1 MAKYDV
7 DVQGI
12 TYEVDAP
19 DPNTAWKWA
28 VYTHKQKSEP
38 KRTDRTWGEAA
49 TDVPASLVSGLG
61 SLVQLPGQLYGLA
74 TGNFEKTG
82 SLGLGEKIQKYGEEM
97 KSDPLKA
104 MEEARAKKIQ
114 EAEKTGQLSA
124 FGTAFSE
131 TVKSPT
137 LLASFLLEQVPQLIP
152 ALISG
157 GGTAA
162 LTAAG
167 LSAKEAAT
175 LVSSG
180 MAKEAAEIAAKKAV
194 AARAGAAG
202 VAAAKGTGAIQQ
214 GADIGAGVYESAYK
228 EMIDRNVPEAEAAQK
243 ALNLARA
250 SGASGAIISL
260 LAQKLP
266 GASTLE
272 ETFAGVPGKSGR
284 LMGGARG
291 ALGEAASEVV
301 EETGGRFSQNLAM
314 REVNPEQSLTEG
326 LGQAAGMAAVG
337 GVGMGGVSGL
347 AQKPASIDKKLP
359 DEKPPSDKVPNV
371 EPPVRPPQAPTA
383 KVTLTQ
389 EDLDALQNYT
399 QGLPDT
405 AGDVFQRLQN
415 RDRATPASI
424 QQMQNISSNPDYDR
438 LKTSADLGS
447 GAPVVISDI
456 DIPANQMGRVDI
468 VTGSDGRKIPV
479 QYAVIDA
486 DQLLTS
492 HTADGRTNEDYGN
505 VSTSGIRAVAGNGRI
520 AGLQAAYG
528 LDTAGDYRT
537 AMSYDNQ
544 HGIDQGAILD
554 MGKPVLVR
562 IMPKSFI
569 TPDIGDVSNVAGQLR
584 LNPVE
589 AAKNDLNRFDLGGLS
604 FNEDGSI
611 NTQSLIQFVRGM
623 PKEEQGEL
631 MDKNGMPNT
640 TAIDR
645 LNNAIFYKAYGSESL
660 IDLYAQAADPE
671 AKLILQGM
679 ARAASR
685 VAKLE
690 GAGEYDIRKNII
702 EAAELAVNAK
712 RSGLKLQDIVKQGN
726 LGMDPNTMAVLSMF
740 ADNARSGKRMGEL
753 IGNLADAAYEQS
765 QAGEDMFGQ
774 KPKLPV
780 EEIFK
785 TLQGEEG
792 GPDLFTQEPPKE
804 EPREESKI
812 FESKKSSQQ
821 IEKEVDGMDIGQV
834 CDWLVD
840 NAPNSVAK
848 YIAQKIGDRI
858 KDMVSVG
865 YPITFEVVKGKKG
878 MQGAYGVSIFKM
890 TGKNLSTDVK
900 VNGNDVVS
908 KRSGRSLVG
917 TTYSILLHELLHA
930 ATQPQTYTL
939 GKYASK
945 YMDKQD
951 LSLIFQELTPL
962 LNKIRR
968 AARMELSSPNPHPF
982 LVKYKASLLATKA
995 SDQVHLQNVSELI
1008 SYGLTEND
1016 FQDWLSTVNVG
1027 KGETAMTKLVEFF
1040 RKLLNIEPKY
1050 KSALE
1055 ELARI
1060 TDTELNTPIGEL
1072 QQKIKSA
1079 GFEFGTK
1086 APTTKTTPP
1095 SAPATPQKANKPP
1108 VLTAPAGFKIPAG
1121 RNEQVVLA
1129 ARELKAGNITKKQY
1143 DEYVDYY
1150 APIAEVLGD
1159 KLESPI
1165 DAGLMEEILVNRIP
1179 QKKDPKFVNAPIADG
1194 KRVGLRMDIPALEWG
1209 KKNGVN
1215 GSVVSIHEGKPATNA
1230 TQGKNISYKPAGALK
1245 NVEFAIR
1252 SEEKAFNVAQ
1262 AVAGK
1267 AGQKAPQQTIEGN
1280 WVNMTPEE
1288 IFKSVKEK
1296 LNDPEWSQVS
1306 LDPLR
1311 HSYFYDR
1318 KTKQPVVSADE
1329 VLQVGRFVLAKN
1341 VKYAK
1346 REEFLYSKE
1355 RNEPYVTQDE
1365 IRDMQYKAYDE
1376 LSKTEEFKKSQ
1387 QRIKDA
1393 QEESNKRFNAVV
1405 DESVRLLKENPQ
1417 FKNALG
1423 DLSESVIYNIAMAYR
1438 GVAEKNVPALKLS
1451 EHDAIVAQNKL
1462 IENFYKRKN
1471 IPEPRQFSNQANQDR
1486 DYYSDPRFKKW
1497 FRESKAVNKNGK
1509 PFVAFHTT
1517 DKNFGIFNVGQN
1529 IKERTNNPNYTGKL
1543 GSWFTAPSLYG
1554 REYEA
1559 GNAEN
1564 AVSFSEGKEGDNTML
1579 VHLSIQNPMEYDG
1592 FEELQDERDS
1602 YPSVEKFKQALIEDG
1617 YDGVVVRNSMTDG
1630 NVDRDDWVAFYP
1642 TQIKSAISNTGEF
1655 SVDREEIDRSLVDD
1669 IKTKVS
1675 TALQKRPPLKP
1686 ESFEG
1691 VPDDFMNAANPVYA
1705 PQKKTIIDRING
1717 MRDNFWRK
1725 LAQGMADQFRTIRE
1739 YSPEAYMKA
1748 RLSKSVDGALEGIMM
1763 YGEVFNDGGALNIK
1777 PNTKGLIE
1785 VLKPLGNE
1793 VDRFNMWKA
1802 LTRESQLPVDKRSR
1816 FINEQG
1822 KDVMP
1827 KLVAERDKLIEGDL
1841 NGKPR
1846 KQLYEQVR
1854 KDMQKLNE
1862 SVLKVA
1868 LDMGLIDSTA
1878 NMIERIRD
1886 QISFIESKENLS
1898 DNAKEKQIQE
1908 LEDKIADLKKNP
1920 IGYERFVN
1928 DINYIPF
1935 YREMEDGDIDAVMTA
1950 SSLTN
1955 QHFSKAL
1962 KGGESPFS
1970 DLMENTLRNWSHILS
1985 SSMKAQAAK
1994 ATIDAAIPLGG
2005 AEPNLK
2011 QQFVMVDGLVNVIT
2025 RKKDEDG
2032 NTYESAEV
2040 YKDGKIE
2047 PWMTT
2052 PASGKSGKSSVKIM
2066 VDGSPAYYNILDPM
2080 LLDSIS
2086 SIGYLGPKSKFLDVA
2101 RDFKNMLQFGVT
2113 ISPAFK
2119 VRNLIRDSIQAMAVS
2134 DLKKNPFANIADG
2147 WASSDKNNPAHIS
2160 ALAGGAVFTFGTH
2173 VEGDQA
2179 KLVKRLVEMGVKP
2192 EHILD
2197 TPDKIKKGL
2206 QIAWDK
2212 YQDWGNKSES
2222 ANRMALYNQMVDK
2235 GMSHLEASYYARD
2248 LLDFSMSGSW
2258 PAFRQVCQVVPFLNA
2273 RVQGLYK
2280 LGRDGIMPTSRVF
2293 YNTITGQPIE
2303 QTDKQKAESFS
2314 IVTSAVCLASL
2325 ALYFAFKDDEEFKK
2339 RDEWDRDNFWWF
2351 KLPGMDYALRVPKP
2365 FEIGAFGTIAE
2376 RVAEQIFDEGAE
2388 GKQFQKSMGR
2398 MVTDTFAV
2406 NLPQF
2411 VKPLVDLYAN
2421 KDSFTGAPIES
2432 AGMERLS
2439 KQERSADTTSP
2450 LAKVLGGISSIAGEG
2465 LSPVQMDYAIKAYF
2479 GWLGSA
2485 IAETSHYA
2493 VMPFKDG
2500 SYPDTKMIDKL
2511 SVGLVKSLPSNQS
2524 KYATAFYDSNK
2535 EISQAFADMRHY
2547 AEIGDADKVR
2557 QILEEKG
2564 DKIALAK
2571 FYDKTAKNM
2580 AKIRQHISVVTNDT
2594 NMDGASKREEID
2606 RMKELISML
2615 AQQAE
2620 DARKSMKQ

>member
-1 MAKYDV
+1 M
-7 DVQGI
+7 
-12 TYEVDAP
+12 
-19 DPNTAWKWA
+19 
-28 VYTHKQKSEP
+28 
-38 KRTDRTWGEAA
+38 
-49 TDVPASLVSGLG
+49 
-61 SLVQLPGQLYGLA
+61 A

-124 FGTAFSE
+124 FGTAFAE

-167 LSAKEAAT
+167 LSAKEAAA

-194 AARAGAAG
+194 AAKAGAAG

-214 GADIGAGVYESAYK
+214 GADIGAGAYENTYK
-228 EMIDRNVPEAEAAQK
+228 EMIDRGVPEAEAAQK

-272 ETFAGVPGKSGR
+272 ETFAGVPGKSGQ

-301 EETGGRFSQNLAM
+301 EETGGKFSQNLAM

-347 AQKPASIDKKLP
+347 AQRPSSIDQKLP
-359 DEKPPSDKVPNV
+359 ENKPPVDKVPDIK
-371 EPPVRPPQAPTA
+371 PPVRPPQAPTA

-399 QGLPDT
+399 QGLPDS

-424 QQMQNISSNPDYDR
+424 QQMQNISANPDYDR

-528 LDTAGDYRT
+528 LDTAGDYRA

-589 AAKNDLNRFDLGGLS
+589 SAKNDGNRFDLGGLS

-679 ARAASR
+679 AKAASR

-712 RSGLKLQDIVKQGN
+712 RNGLKLQDIVKQGN

-753 IGNLADAAYEQS
+753 IGNLADAAYDQS

-780 EEIFK
+780 EDIFK
-785 TLQGEEG
+785 TLKGEEG
-792 GPDLFTQEPPKE
+792 GPDLFTQEEPPKE
-804 EPREESKI
+804 EKPQEESRI

-848 YIAQKIGDRI
+848 YIAQKIGDRL

-865 YPITFEVVKGKKG
+865 YPITFQVLKGKDG
-878 MQGAYGVSIFKM
+878 MQGAYGVSVFKM
-890 TGKNLSTDVK
+890 TGNKLSTDVK
-900 VNGNDVVS
+900 INGNDVIS
-908 KRSGRSLVG
+908 KRSGKSLVG

-930 ATQPQTYTL
+930 ATQPQTYAL

-945 YMDKQD
+945 YMDNQD

-968 AARMELSSPNPHPF
+968 AARIELNSPNPSPF
-982 LVKYKASLLATKA
+982 LLKYKASFLATKA

-1016 FQDWLSTVNVG
+1016 FQDWLATVNVG

-1086 APTTKTTPP
+1086 VPATKTAPPTT
-1095 SAPATPQKANKPP
+1095 PATPQKANKPP
-1108 VLTAPAGFKIPAG
+1108 VLTAPANFKIPAG

-1165 DAGLMEEILVNRIP
+1165 DEKLMEEILVNRIP
-1179 QKKDPKFVNAPIADG
+1179 QKKDPKFVNAPIAEG

-1209 KKNGVN
+1209 KKNGIN

-1267 AGQKAPQQTIEGN
+1267 AGQKAPQQTSEGN
-1280 WVNMTPEE
+1280 WVNMTPKD

-1365 IRDMQYKAYDE
+1365 INRMQIKAYDE

-1417 FKNALG
+1417 FEKALG
-1423 DLSESVIYNIAMAYR
+1423 GLSEPVIYNIAMAYR
-1438 GVAEKNVPALKLS
+1438 EQAEKNVPAVKLS

-1462 IENFYKRKN
+1462 IEDFYKRKN
-1471 IPEPRQFSNQANQDR
+1471 IPEPRQFSRQANQDR

-1497 FRESKAVNKNGK
+1497 FGESKAVNRNGK
-1509 PFVAFHTT
+1509 PFVGFHTT

-1554 REYEA
+1554 REYEE
-1559 GNAEN
+1559 GNAEG

-1579 VHLSIQNPMEYDG
+1579 VHLSIQNPMEYEG
-1592 FEELQDERDS
+1592 FEDLQDDRDS
-1602 YPSVEKFKQALIEDG
+1602 YPSVGKFKQALIDNG

-1642 TQIKSAISNTGEF
+1642 TQIKSAISNNGEF
-1655 SVDREEIDRSLVDD
+1655 SVEREEIDRSLVDD

-1717 MRDNFWRK
+1717 LRDNFWKK

-1748 RLSKSVDGALEGIMM
+1748 RLSKSVDGALEGLMM
-1763 YGEVFNDGGALNIK
+1763 HGEVFNDGGALNIK

-1785 VLKPLGNE
+1785 IMKPLGNE

-1816 FINEQG
+1816 FINKDG

-1841 NGKPR
+1841 DGKPR

-1854 KDMQKLNE
+1854 KDMQKINE

-1868 LDMGLIDSTA
+1868 LEMGLIDSTA

-1985 SSMKAQAAK
+1985 ASMKAQAAK

-2032 NTYESAEV
+2032 NIYESSEV

-2052 PASGKSGKSSVKIM
+2052 PASGKSGKMNIKIM
-2066 VDGSPAYYNILDPM
+2066 VDGSPAYYNVLDPM

-2134 DLKKNPFANIADG
+2134 DLKKNPFTNIANG
-2147 WASSDKNNPAHIS
+2147 WKESASNRPAYIS
-2160 ALAGGAVFTFGTH
+2160 ALAGGGVFTFGTH

-2179 KLVKRLVEMGVKP
+2179 KLVKRLVSKGVKS
-2192 EHILD
+2192 ENILD
-2197 TPDKIKKGL
+2197 TPEKIKKGL
-2206 QIAWDK
+2206 QMAWDK
-2212 YQDWGNKSES
+2212 YQEWGNKSES
-2222 ANRMALYNQMVDK
+2222 ANRMALYIQMKDK

-2248 LLDFSMSGSW
+2248 LLDFSMSGAW

-2273 RVQGLYK
+2273 HVQGLYK

-2293 YNTITGQPIE
+2293 YNTITGKPIE

-2325 ALYFAFKDDEEFKK
+2325 ALYFAFKDDEEYKK

-2351 KLPGMDYALRVPKP
+2351 KLPGMEYALRVPKP

-2388 GKQFQKSMGR
+2388 GKQFQQSMGR

-2439 KQERSADTTSP
+2439 KQERAADTTSP
-2450 LAKVLGGISSIAGEG
+2450 LAKLLGGISSITGEG

-2620 DARKSMKQ
+2620 DSRKSMKQ

>member
-7 DVQGI
+7 DVQGV

-114 EAEKTGQLSA
+114 EAEKNGQLSA
-124 FGTAFSE
+124 FGTAFAE

-214 GADIGAGVYESAYK
+214 GADIGAGVYENAYK

-272 ETFAGVPGKSGR
+272 ETFAGVPAKTGKRVFVNGVERTVPSNR
-284 LMGGARG
+284 LFNAGVG
-291 ALGEAASEVV
+291 ALGEGASEVV
-301 EETGGRFSQNLAM
+301 EETGGKFSQNLAM

-347 AQKPASIDKKLP
+347 AQRPSSIDQKLP
-359 DEKPPSDKVPNV
+359 ENKPPVDKVPDIN
-371 EPPVRPPQAPTA
+371 PPVRPPQAPTA

-456 DIPANQMGRVDI
+456 NIPANQMGRVDI

-479 QYAVIDA
+479 QYAVVDA

-505 VSTSGIRAVAGNGRI
+505 VATPAIRAVAGNGRI

-528 LDTAGDYRT
+528 LNTAGDYRT
-537 AMSYDNQ
+537 ALSYDNQ
-544 HGIDQGAILD
+544 HGVDQGTILD

-589 AAKNDLNRFDLGGLS
+589 AAKNDGNRFDLGGLS

-631 MDKNGMPNT
+631 MDNNGMPNT

-645 LNNAIFYKAYGSESL
+645 LNNAIFYKAYGSDSL
-660 IDLYAQAADPE
+660 INLYAQAADPE
-671 AKLILQGM
+671 AKLILAAL
-679 ARAASR
+679 ARAASK
-685 VAKLE
+685 VAKLD
-690 GAGEYDIRKNII
+690 GAGEYDIRPNII
-702 EAAELAVNAK
+702 EATELAVNAK
-712 RSGLKLQDIVKQGN
+712 RNGLKLQDIVKQGN
-726 LGMDPNTMAVLSMF
+726 LGMDPKTMAILQMY
-740 ADNARSGKRMGEL
+740 ADNNKSGKRMGEL
-753 IGNLADAAYEQS
+753 ISNLADAAYEQS

-774 KPKLPV
+774 KPKLPIEDV
-780 EEIFK
+780 FK
-785 TLQGEEG
+785 VLKGEEG
-792 GPDLFTQEPPKE
+792 GPDLFDQPKKEEPKE
-804 EPREESKI
+804 EKQEPKGYQI
-812 FESKKSSQQ
+812 TKPAKQ
-821 IEKEVDGMDIGQV
+821 IEKELVGKDINEAAQW
-834 CDWLVD
+834 CID
-840 NAPNSVAK
+840 NAPNSFAKAVAQ
-848 YIAQKIGDRI
+848 AVANRI
-858 KDMVSVG
+858 KAMTDVG
-865 YPITFEVVKGKKG
+865 VPISFTVLTGSKRKKG
-878 MQGAYGVSIFKM
+878 FRGVSIVKGNEYEN
-890 TGKNLSTDVK
+890 GKQVGVKIDVYINGTDSSGKLDGFSGVRYSTV
-900 VNGNDVVS
+900 
-908 KRSGRSLVG
+908 
-917 TTYSILLHELLHA
+917 LHELLHT
-930 ATQPQTYTL
+930 ATQPQTWVL
-939 GKYASK
+939 GRWADAIERQAKKFNKAINPIDQSELQK
-945 YMDKQD
+945 
-951 LSLIFQELTPL
+951 ELTPL
-962 LNKIRR
+962 LTKIRK
-968 AARMELSSPNPHPF
+968 SITDDIKNGKDHPF
-982 LVKYKASLLATKA
+982 LKNFTHKQIKERHTSNT
-995 SDQVHLQNVSELI
+995 SELI
-1008 SYGLTEND
+1008 SYGLTEED
-1016 FQDWLSTVNVG
+1016 FQDYLSTIKFADG
-1027 KGETAMTKLVEFF
+1027 KSVFTELVTII
-1040 RKLLNIEPKY
+1040 RKLLGLSQEY
-1050 KSALE
+1050 QSALE
-1055 ELARI
+1055 RLVEV
-1060 TDTELNTPIGEL
+1060 TEKGLGVPVGQL
-1072 QQKIKSA
+1072 QQEVKKT
-1079 GFEFGTK
+1079 GLTKLGT
-1086 APTTKTTPP
+1086 ATNIQIATKP
-1095 SAPATPQKANKPP
+1095 STAPAATPKANKPP
-1108 VLTAPAGFKIPAG
+1108 ELKAPAGFKLKEG

-1129 ARELKAGNITKKQY
+1129 ARELAAGRITKEQF

-1150 APIAEVLGD
+1150 MPIQEVIGD
-1159 KLESPI
+1159 KLESP
-1165 DAGLMEEILVNRIP
+1165 LSQTELKNVLTL
-1179 QKKDPKFVNAPIADG
+1179 PKVSKAADKINAPIADG
-1194 KRVGLRMDIPALEWG
+1194 TQVGLRMDIPALREARKLG
-1209 KKNGVN
+1209 LN
-1215 GSVVSIHEGKPATNA
+1215 GSVVSIHEGSNPSKASAGTNL
-1230 TQGKNISYKPAGALK
+1230 SYKSAGALK
-1245 NVEFAIR
+1245 NVVFAIR
-1252 SEEKAFNVAQ
+1252 KEEDAFKIAQQAEPEKYKSKSGEEKLRDVAS
-1262 AVAGK
+1262 K
-1267 AGQKAPQQTIEGN
+1267 KPQQTMEGS

-1288 IFKSVKEK
+1288 IFKSIKEK
-1296 LNDPEWSQVS
+1296 LKDPAWSQVS

-1341 VKYAK
+1341 VKYAS
-1346 REEFLYSKE
+1346 RNEFLYE
-1355 RNEPYVTQDE
+1355 
-1365 IRDMQYKAYDE
+1365 KAD
-1376 LSKTEEFKKSQ
+1376 SA
-1387 QRIKDA
+1387 DA
-1393 QEESNKRFNAVV
+1393 
-1405 DESVRLLKENPQ
+1405 
-1417 FKNALG
+1417 
-1423 DLSESVIYNIAMAYR
+1423 
-1438 GVAEKNVPALKLS
+1438 
-1451 EHDAIVAQNKL
+1451 
-1462 IENFYKRKN
+1462 
-1471 IPEPRQFSNQANQDR
+1471 
-1486 DYYSDPRFKKW
+1486 
-1497 FRESKAVNKNGK
+1497 
-1509 PFVAFHTT
+1509 
-1517 DKNFGIFNVGQN
+1517 
-1529 IKERTNNPNYTGKL
+1529 
-1543 GSWFTAPSLYG
+1543 SL
-1554 REYEA
+1554 A
-1559 GNAEN
+1559 
-1564 AVSFSEGKEGDNTML
+1564 
-1579 VHLSIQNPMEYDG
+1579 
-1592 FEELQDERDS
+1592 
-1602 YPSVEKFKQALIEDG
+1602 
-1617 YDGVVVRNSMTDG
+1617 
-1630 NVDRDDWVAFYP
+1630 
-1642 TQIKSAISNTGEF
+1642 
-1655 SVDREEIDRSLVDD
+1655 DD

-1691 VPDDFMNAANPVYA
+1691 VPDDFMNAANPVFA

-1717 MRDNFWRK
+1717 MRDNFWRR
-1725 LAQGMADQFRTIRE
+1725 LAQGMADQFRTIKE
-1739 YSPEAYMKA
+1739 YSPVAYMLA
-1748 RLSKSVDGALEGIMM
+1748 RLSKSVDGALEGLMM
-1763 YGEVFNDGGALNIK
+1763 FGEVFNDGGALNIR

-1802 LTRESQLPVDKRSR
+1802 LTRESQLPADKRSR

-1841 NGKPR
+1841 DGKPR
-1846 KQLYEQVR
+1846 KQVYEQVR

-1868 LDMGLIDSTA
+1868 LDAGLIDSTA

-1886 QISFIESKENLS
+1886 QISFIESKDNLS

-1920 IGYERFVN
+1920 IGFERFVN

-1962 KGGESPFS
+1962 KGGESPFA

-2032 NTYESAEV
+2032 NTYESSEV

-2160 ALAGGAVFTFGTH
+2160 ALAGGGVFTFGTH

-2179 KLVKRLVEMGVKP
+2179 KLVKRLVAQGVKE

-2197 TPDKIKKGL
+2197 TPDKVKKGL
-2206 QIAWDK
+2206 RMAWDK
-2212 YQDWGNKSES
+2212 YQEWGNKSEA
-2222 ANRMALYNQMVDK
+2222 ANRMALYNQMKAK
-2235 GMSHLEASYYARD
+2235 GMSHLEASYFARD

-2303 QTDKQKAESFS
+2303 QTDKQKAESFA

-2325 ALYFAFKDDEEFKK
+2325 ALYFAFKDDDEFKK

-2388 GKQFQKSMGR
+2388 GKQFQQSMGR

-2450 LAKVLGGISSIAGEG
+2450 LAKLLGGITSITGEG

-2620 DARKSMKQ
+2620 DTRKSMKQ

>member
-1 MAKYDV
+1 MPSLQEILA
-7 DVQGI
+7 
-12 TYEVDAP
+12 
-19 DPNTAWKWA
+19 DPN
-28 VYTHKQKSEP
+28 YTQANEATKRAIFDKYAGQDPNYAQANDATRSAIRQKFGLNQPVQKKPEEPVAQP
-38 KRTDRTWGEAA
+38 KRERTWGEAA
-49 TDVPASLVSGLG
+49 TDVPASLISGIG

-74 TGNFEKTG
+74 TGNFNKTG
-82 SLGLGEKIQKYGEEM
+82 ALGLGEDIQKYGEEM
-97 KSDPLKA
+97 KSAPLKA

-114 EAEKTGQLSA
+114 EAEKNGQLSA
-124 FGTAFSE
+124 AGTAFAE

-137 LLASFLLEQVPQLIP
+137 LLASFLLEQVPQIIP

-162 LTAAG
+162 LTATG
-167 LSAKEAAT
+167 IGAKEAAT

-180 MAKEAAEIAAKKAV
+180 MAKEAAEIAAKKIAAEKAGQLGTKVAV
-194 AARAGAAG
+194 
-202 VAAAKGTGAIQQ
+202 GTGAVQQ
-214 GADIGAGVYESAYK
+214 GADIGAGTYENTYK
-228 EMIDRNVPEAEAAQK
+228 EMIDRGVPAPEAAQK

-250 SGASGAIISL
+250 AGASGAIISL
-260 LAQKLP
+260 LAQRLP
-266 GASTLE
+266 GARTLE
-272 ETFAGVPGKSGR
+272 ETLSGVSGKSGR
-284 LMGGARG
+284 LLGGAKG
-291 ALGEAASEVV
+291 ALGEGASEVA
-301 EETGGRFSQNLAM
+301 EEVGGKFTQNLAM

-326 LGQAAGMAAVG
+326 LGQAAGMAAIG

-347 AQKPASIDKKLP
+347 AQKPEAIAKNVP
-359 DEKPPSDKVPNV
+359 EVKPPDKVPNI

-383 KVTLTQ
+383 KVTLSQ

-424 QQMQNISSNPDYDR
+424 QQMQSISANPDYDR

-505 VSTSGIRAVAGNGRI
+505 VTTPAIRAVAGNGRI

-537 AMSYDNQ
+537 ALSYDNQ

-562 IMPKSFI
+562 VMPKSFV

-589 AAKNDLNRFDLGGLS
+589 AAKNDGNRFDLNGLQ
-604 FNEDGSI
+604 FNEDGGI

-631 MDKNGMPNT
+631 MDNNGMPNT

-645 LNNAIFYKAYGSESL
+645 LNNAIFYKAYGSDSL
-660 IDLYAQAADPE
+660 INLYAQAADPE
-671 AKLILQGM
+671 AKLIL
-679 ARAASR
+679 AALAKAASK
-685 VAKLE
+685 VAKLD
-690 GAGEYDIRKNII
+690 GAGEYDIRPNII
-702 EAAELAVNAK
+702 EATELAVNAK
-712 RSGLKLQDIVKQGN
+712 RNGLKLQDIVKQGN
-726 LGMDPNTMAVLSMF
+726 LGMDPKTMAILQMY
-740 ADNARSGKRMGEL
+740 ADNFRSGKRMGEL
-753 IGNLADAAYEQS
+753 IGNLADSAYEQS

-774 KPKLPV
+774 KPKVPV
-780 EEIFK
+780 EDIFK
-785 TLQGEEG
+785 VLKGEEG
-792 GPDLFTQEPPKE
+792 GPDLFTQPKE
-804 EPREESKI
+804 EEPKEEKQQPKGYQI
-812 FESKKSSQQ
+812 TKPAKQ
-821 IEKEVDGMDIGQV
+821 IEKELVGKDINEAAQW
-834 CDWLVD
+834 CID
-840 NAPNSVAK
+840 NAPNSFAK
-848 YIAQKIGDRI
+848 AIAQAVANRI
-858 KDMVSVG
+858 KAMTDAGVPISFEVLTGSKRKTGVRTGFRGVS
-865 YPITFEVVKGKKG
+865 VVKGNEYENGK
-878 MQGAYGVSIFKM
+878 QVGVKIEVYINGTDSS
-890 TGKNLSTDVK
+890 GKFDNFSGVRYST
-900 VNGNDVVS
+900 
-908 KRSGRSLVG
+908 
-917 TTYSILLHELLHA
+917 ILHELLHT
-930 ATQPQTYTL
+930 ATQPQTWVL
-939 GKYASK
+939 GRWIDAIEKQAK
-945 YMDKQD
+945 KFNKAIAPMDQSE
-951 LSLIFQELTPL
+951 LQRELTPL
-962 LNKIRR
+962 LTKIRK
-968 AARMELSSPNPHPF
+968 SITDDIKNGKDHPF
-982 LVKYKASLLATKA
+982 LKNWTHKQIKERHTSNT
-995 SDQVHLQNVSELI
+995 SELI
-1008 SYGLTEND
+1008 SYGLTEED
-1016 FQDWLSTVNVG
+1016 FQDYLSTIKFAEG
-1027 KGETAMTKLVEFF
+1027 KSVFTELVTII
-1040 RKLLNIEPKY
+1040 RKLLGLSEEY
-1050 KSALE
+1050 QSALE
-1055 ELARI
+1055 RLVEV
-1060 TDTELNTPIGEL
+1060 TEKGLGVPVGQL
-1072 QQKIKSA
+1072 QQEIKKT
-1079 GFEFGTK
+1079 GLTKLGT
-1086 APTTKTTPP
+1086 ATNIQIATKTTPKKTA
-1095 SAPATPQKANKPP
+1095 APTLKEPTGFDKNK
-1108 VLTAPAGFKIPAG
+1108 
-1121 RNEQVVLA
+1121 
-1129 ARELKAGNITKKQY
+1129 
-1143 DEYVDYY
+1143 
-1150 APIAEVLGD
+1150 
-1159 KLESPI
+1159 
-1165 DAGLMEEILVNRIP
+1165 
-1179 QKKDPKFVNAPIADG
+1179 
-1194 KRVGLRMDIPALEWG
+1194 
-1209 KKNGVN
+1209 
-1215 GSVVSIHEGKPATNA
+1215 
-1230 TQGKNISYKPAGALK
+1230 
-1245 NVEFAIR
+1245 
-1252 SEEKAFNVAQ
+1252 
-1262 AVAGK
+1262 
-1267 AGQKAPQQTIEGN
+1267 
-1280 WVNMTPEE
+1280 
-1288 IFKSVKEK
+1288 
-1296 LNDPEWSQVS
+1296 
-1306 LDPLR
+1306 
-1311 HSYFYDR
+1311 
-1318 KTKQPVVSADE
+1318 
-1329 VLQVGRFVLAKN
+1329 
-1341 VKYAK
+1341 
-1346 REEFLYSKE
+1346 
-1355 RNEPYVTQDE
+1355 PYVTQEE
-1365 IRDMQYKAYDE
+1365 IIDMQHKAYDE

-1393 QEESNKRFNAVV
+1393 QEESNKRFDAVV
-1405 DESVRLLKENPQ
+1405 KESVRLLKENPQ
-1417 FKNALG
+1417 FENALG
-1423 DLSESVIYNIAMAYR
+1423 SLSESVIYNIAMAYR
-1438 GVAEKNVPALKLS
+1438 GQAEKNVPALKLS

-1462 IENFYKRKN
+1462 IEDFYKRKN
-1471 IPEPRQFSNQANQDR
+1471 IPEPSQFSRQANQDR

-1497 FRESKAVNKNGK
+1497 FGQSKAVNRNGK
-1509 PFVAFHTT
+1509 PFVGFHTT

-1554 REYEA
+1554 REYEE

-1592 FEELQDERDS
+1592 FEELQDDRDS
-1602 YPSVEKFKQALIEDG
+1602 YPSVDKFRQALIENG

-1642 TQIKSAISNTGEF
+1642 TQIKSAISNNGEF
-1655 SVDREEIDRSLVDD
+1655 SVESNEIDRSLPDNVKKK
-1669 IKTKVS
+1669 IS

-1691 VPDDFMNAANPVYA
+1691 VPDDFMNAANPVFA

-1717 MRDNFWRK
+1717 MRDNFWRR
-1725 LAQGMADQFRTIRE
+1725 LAQGMADQFRTIKE
-1739 YSPEAYMKA
+1739 YSPVAYMLA
-1748 RLSKSVDGALEGIMM
+1748 RLSKSVDGALEGLMM
-1763 YGEVFNDGGALNIK
+1763 HGEVFNDGGALNIK

-1785 VLKPLGNE
+1785 ILKPLGNE

-1802 LTRESQLPVDKRSR
+1802 LTRESQLPADKRSR

-1827 KLVAERDKLIEGDL
+1827 KLVAERDKLIEGDID
-1841 NGKPR
+1841 GKPR
-1846 KQLYEQVR
+1846 KQVYEQVR

-1868 LDMGLIDSTA
+1868 LDAGLIDSTA
-1878 NMIERIRD
+1878 KMIERIRD

-1920 IGYERFVN
+1920 IGFERFVN

-1962 KGGESPFS
+1962 KGGESPFA

-1985 SSMKAQAAK
+1985 ASMKAQAAH
-1994 ATIDAAIPLGG
+1994 ATIEAAIPLGG

-2011 QQFVMVDGLVNVIT
+2011 QQFVMIDGLVNVIT

-2052 PASGKSGKSSVKIM
+2052 PASGKSGKSSIKIM
-2066 VDGSPAYYNILDPM
+2066 VDGSPAYYNVLDPM

-2147 WASSDKNNPAHIS
+2147 WVSSDKNNPAHIS
-2160 ALAGGAVFTFGTH
+2160 ALAGGGVFTFGTH

-2179 KLVKRLVEMGVKP
+2179 KLVKRLVAQGVKE

-2206 QIAWDK
+2206 QIAFDK
-2212 YQDWGNKSES
+2212 YQEWGNKSEA
-2222 ANRMALYNQMVDK
+2222 ANRMALYNQMVAK

-2293 YNTITGQPIE
+2293 YNTITGQPID
-2303 QTDKQKAESFS
+2303 QTDQQKAASFS

-2325 ALYFAFKDDEEFKK
+2325 ALYFAFKDDDEFKK

-2376 RVAEQIFDEGAE
+2376 RVAEHIFDEGAE
-2388 GKQFQKSMGR
+2388 GKQFQQAMGR

-2439 KQERSADTTSP
+2439 KQERATDTTSP
-2450 LAKVLGGISSIAGEG
+2450 LAKLLGGISSITGEG

-2485 IAETSHYA
+2485 VAESSHYA

-2500 SYPDTKMIDKL
+2500 SYPDTKIIDKL

-2524 KYATAFYDSNK
+2524 KYPTAFYESNK
-2535 EISQAFADMRHY
+2535 QISQALADMRHY
-2547 AEIGDADKVR
+2547 AEIGEADKVR
-2557 QILEEKG
+2557 KILEEQG
-2564 DKIALAK
+2564 DKIALSK

-2580 AKIRQHISVVTNDT
+2580 AKIRQHISVVTNDP
-2594 NMDGASKREEID
+2594 NMDGATKREEID
-2606 RMKELISML
+2606 RLKELISML
-2615 AQQAE
+2615 AEQAE
-2620 DARKSMKQ
+2620 QTRKSMKP

>member
-1 MAKYDV
+1 MPSLQEILA
-7 DVQGI
+7 
-12 TYEVDAP
+12 
-19 DPNTAWKWA
+19 DPN
-28 VYTHKQKSEP
+28 YTQANEATKKAIFDKYAGQDTNYSEANDATRLAIRQKFGLGQPAQKKPEEPVVQP
-38 KRTDRTWGEAA
+38 KRERTWGEAA
-49 TDVPASLVSGLG
+49 TDVVAPLISGVG
-61 SLVQLPGQLYGLA
+61 SAIQLPGQLYGLA
-74 TGNFEKTG
+74 TGDFSKTG
-82 SLGLGEKIQKYGEEM
+82 ILGLGQDVQKYGEEM

-104 MEEARAKKIQ
+104 MEAERARKIQ

-137 LLASFLLEQVPQLIP
+137 LLASFLLEQFPQLIP

-214 GADIGAGVYESAYK
+214 GADIGAGVYENAYK
-228 EMIDRNVPEAEAAQK
+228 EMIDRKVPEAEAAQK

-272 ETFAGVPGKSGR
+272 ETFAGVPAKTGKKVFVNGVERTVPSNR
-284 LMGGARG
+284 LFNAGVG
-291 ALGEAASEVV
+291 ALGEGASEVV
-301 EETGGRFSQNLAM
+301 EETGGKFSQNLAM

-347 AQKPASIDKKLP
+347 AQRPSSIDKALP
-359 DEKPPSDKVPNV
+359 EVKPPPDKAPDIN
-371 EPPVRPPQAPTA
+371 PPVRPPQAPTA

-389 EDLDALQNYT
+389 DDLDALQNYT

-456 DIPANQMGRVDI
+456 NIPANQMGRVDI

-537 AMSYDNQ
+537 ALSYDNQ
-544 HGIDQGAILD
+544 HGIDQGTILD

-589 AAKNDLNRFDLGGLS
+589 AAKNDGNRFDLGGLS

-611 NTQSLIQFVRGM
+611 NTQSLNQFVSAM
-623 PKEEQGEL
+623 PKEEQGGL
-631 MDKNGMPNT
+631 RDKNGAPNT
-640 TAIDR
+640 AAIDR
-645 LNNAIFYKAYGSESL
+645 LNNAIFYKAYNSESL

-685 VAKLE
+685 VAQLE

-740 ADNARSGKRMGEL
+740 AENSRSGKRMGEL

-765 QAGEDMFGQ
+765 QTSESLSMFGE
-774 KPKLPV
+774 KPKLSLS
-780 EEIFK
+780 EIFK
-785 TLQGEEG
+785 TLKGEEG
-792 GPDLFTQEPPKE
+792 GPDLFNQEEPKE
-804 EPREESKI
+804 EKQEQKGYQITKPAK
-812 FESKKSSQQ
+812 Q
-821 IEKEVDGMDIGQV
+821 IEKELLGKDINEAAQW
-834 CDWLVD
+834 CID
-840 NAPNSVAK
+840 NAPNRFAKAVAQ
-848 YIAQKIGDRI
+848 AVANRI
-858 KDMVSVG
+858 KAMTDAGV
-865 YPITFEVVKGKKG
+865 PISFTVLTGSKRKKG
-878 MQGAYGVSIFKM
+878 LRGVSIVKGNEYEN
-890 TGKNLSTDVK
+890 GKQVGVKIEVYINGTDSGGKFDNFSGVRYST
-900 VNGNDVVS
+900 
-908 KRSGRSLVG
+908 
-917 TTYSILLHELLHA
+917 ILHELLHT
-930 ATQPQTYTL
+930 ATQPQTWVL
-939 GKYASK
+939 GRWADAIERQAKKFNKAINPIDQSELQK
-945 YMDKQD
+945 
-951 LSLIFQELTPL
+951 ELTPL
-962 LNKIRR
+962 LTKIRK
-968 AARMELSSPNPHPF
+968 SITDDIKNGKDHPF
-982 LVKYKASLLATKA
+982 LKNFTHKQIKERHTSNT
-995 SDQVHLQNVSELI
+995 SELI
-1008 SYGLTEND
+1008 SYGLTEED
-1016 FQDWLSTVNVG
+1016 FQDYLSTIKFAEG
-1027 KGETAMTKLVEFF
+1027 KSVFTELVTII
-1040 RKLLNIEPKY
+1040 RKLLNLSQEY
-1050 KSALE
+1050 QSALE
-1055 ELARI
+1055 RLVEV
-1060 TDTELNTPIGEL
+1060 TEKGLGVPVGQL
-1072 QQKIKSA
+1072 QQEIKKT
-1079 GFEFGTK
+1079 GLTKLGTEV
-1086 APTTKTTPP
+1086 ATKTTPP
-1095 SAPATPQKANKPP
+1095 TTPLSTTKKTVKSLKEKFAEKEKENFKEKTKFREDIPNEQWLNEKIDYAKNSSRNKFGVPKMSSITGVFNTP
-1108 VLTAPAGFKIPAG
+1108 VLIPSRWFKDVKGERGEQQNVRQDDFDAIRKIIKDTGKFPLMENGKEYLPYIEIGYDGKPWISEGNHRIMAAMSEGMEYIPVEIKYFDGGQRRAGKWSPDNLIEITNRKILEEA
-1121 RNEQVVLA
+1121 NSA
-1129 ARELKAGNITKKQY
+1129 DAS
-1143 DEYVDYY
+1143 
-1150 APIAEVLGD
+1150 LGD
-1159 KLESPI
+1159 FIKKKVPTK
-1165 DAGLMEEILVNRIP
+1165 AEIV
-1179 QKKDPKFVNAPIADG
+1179 
-1194 KRVGLRMDIPALEWG
+1194 
-1209 KKNGVN
+1209 
-1215 GSVVSIHEGKPATNA
+1215 
-1230 TQGKNISYKPAGALK
+1230 
-1245 NVEFAIR
+1245 
-1252 SEEKAFNVAQ
+1252 
-1262 AVAGK
+1262 
-1267 AGQKAPQQTIEGN
+1267 
-1280 WVNMTPEE
+1280 
-1288 IFKSVKEK
+1288 KS
-1296 LNDPEWSQVS
+1296 
-1306 LDPLR
+1306 
-1311 HSYFYDR
+1311 
-1318 KTKQPVVSADE
+1318 A
-1329 VLQVGRFVLAKN
+1329 
-1341 VKYAK
+1341 
-1346 REEFLYSKE
+1346 EEFL
-1355 RNEPYVTQDE
+1355 Q
-1365 IRDMQYKAYDE
+1365 
-1376 LSKTEEFKKSQ
+1376 
-1387 QRIKDA
+1387 
-1393 QEESNKRFNAVV
+1393 
-1405 DESVRLLKENPQ
+1405 
-1417 FKNALG
+1417 
-1423 DLSESVIYNIAMAYR
+1423 
-1438 GVAEKNVPALKLS
+1438 
-1451 EHDAIVAQNKL
+1451 
-1462 IENFYKRKN
+1462 KRK
-1471 IPEPRQFSNQANQDR
+1471 P
-1486 DYYSDPRFKKW
+1486 
-1497 FRESKAVNKNGK
+1497 
-1509 PFVAFHTT
+1509 
-1517 DKNFGIFNVGQN
+1517 
-1529 IKERTNNPNYTGKL
+1529 
-1543 GSWFTAPSLYG
+1543 
-1554 REYEA
+1554 
-1559 GNAEN
+1559 
-1564 AVSFSEGKEGDNTML
+1564 
-1579 VHLSIQNPMEYDG
+1579 LS
-1592 FEELQDERDS
+1592 
-1602 YPSVEKFKQALIEDG
+1602 
-1617 YDGVVVRNSMTDG
+1617 
-1630 NVDRDDWVAFYP
+1630 
-1642 TQIKSAISNTGEF
+1642 
-1655 SVDREEIDRSLVDD
+1655 
-1669 IKTKVS
+1669 
-1675 TALQKRPPLKP
+1675 P
-1686 ESFEG
+1686 ESFKD
-1691 VPDDFMNAANPVYA
+1691 VPQDFMNAANPVYA

-1725 LAQGMADQFRTIRE
+1725 LAQGMADQFRTIKE
-1739 YSPEAYMKA
+1739 YGPDGERAYILA

-1763 YGEVFNDGGALNIK
+1763 HGEVFNDGGALNIK

-1785 VLKPLGNE
+1785 IMKPLGNE

-1802 LTRESQLPVDKRSR
+1802 LTRESQLPANKRSR

-1827 KLVAERDKLIEGDL
+1827 KLIDERNSLINGNL

-1846 KQLYEQVR
+1846 KEIYEQVR

-1862 SVLKVA
+1862 SVLKIP
-1868 LDMGLIDSTA
+1868 LEMGLINSTA
-1878 NMIERIRD
+1878 KMISGMQD
-1886 QISFIESKENLS
+1886 QIEYVKNMNNLS
-1898 DNAKEKQIQE
+1898 ENEKNKQIKE
-1908 LEDKIADLKKNP
+1908 LEKDIAELRKNP
-1920 IGYERFVN
+1920 VGYERFVN

-1962 KGGESPFS
+1962 KGGESPFA

-1985 SSMKAQAAK
+1985 ASMKAQAAK

-2011 QQFVMVDGLVNVIT
+2011 VQFVMIDGLVNVIT

-2032 NTYESAEV
+2032 NTYESAEI
-2040 YKDGKIE
+2040 YRDGKIE

-2052 PASGKSGKSSVKIM
+2052 PASGKSGKMNVKIM
-2066 VDGSPAYYNILDPM
+2066 VDGSPAYYNVLDPM

-2160 ALAGGAVFTFGTH
+2160 ALAGGGVFTFGTH

-2179 KLVKRLVEMGVKP
+2179 KLVKRLVAQGVKE

-2206 QIAWDK
+2206 QIAFDK
-2212 YQDWGNKSES
+2212 YQEWGNKSEA
-2222 ANRMALYNQMVDK
+2222 ANRMALYNQMKDK
-2235 GMSHLEASYYARD
+2235 GMSHLEASFYARD

-2258 PAFRQVCQVVPFLNA
+2258 PAFRQICQVVPFLNA

-2303 QTDKQKAESFS
+2303 QTDQQKAASFS
-2314 IVTSAVCLASL
+2314 IVTASVCLASL
-2325 ALYFAFKDDEEFKK
+2325 ALYFAFKDDDEFKK

-2388 GKQFQKSMGR
+2388 GKQFQQAMGR

-2439 KQERSADTTSP
+2439 KQERAADTTSP
-2450 LAKVLGGISSIAGEG
+2450 LAKLLGGITSITGEG

-2485 IAETSHYA
+2485 IAESSHYA

-2500 SYPDTKMIDKL
+2500 SYPDTKIIDKL

-2524 KYATAFYDSNK
+2524 KYPTAFYESNK
-2535 EISQAFADMRHY
+2535 QISQALADMRHY

-2564 DKIALAK
+2564 DKIALSK

-2580 AKIRQHISVVTNDT
+2580 AKVRQQISLITNDT
-2594 NMDGASKREEID
+2594 NMDGATKREEID

-2620 DARKSMKQ
+2620 DTRKSMKQ

>member
-1 MAKYDV
+1 MPSLQEILV
-7 DVQGI
+7 
-12 TYEVDAP
+12 
-19 DPNTAWKWA
+19 DPN
-28 VYTHKQKSEP
+28 YTQANEATKRAIFDKYAGQDPNYAQANDATRSAIRQKFGLGQPVQKKPEEPVAQP
-38 KRTDRTWGEAA
+38 KRERTWGEAA

-74 TGNFEKTG
+74 TGNFNKTG
-82 SLGLGEKIQKYGEEM
+82 ALGLGEDIQKYGEEM
-97 KSDPLKA
+97 KSAPLKA

-114 EAEKTGQLSA
+114 EAEKNGQLSA
-124 FGTAFSE
+124 AGTAFAE

-137 LLASFLLEQVPQLIP
+137 LLASFLLEQVPQIIP

-162 LTAAG
+162 LTATGIGAR
-167 LSAKEAAT
+167 EAAT

-180 MAKEAAEIAAKKAV
+180 MAKEAAEIAAKKI
-194 AARAGAAG
+194 AAEKAGQLGTKAAI
-202 VAAAKGTGAIQQ
+202 GTGAVQQ
-214 GADIGAGVYESAYK
+214 GADIGAGTYENTYK
-228 EMIDRNVPEAEAAQK
+228 EMIDRGVPAPEAAQK

-250 SGASGAIISL
+250 AGASGAVISL
-260 LAQKLP
+260 LAQRLP
-266 GASTLE
+266 GARTLE
-272 ETFAGVPGKSGR
+272 ETLSGVSGKSGR
-284 LMGGARG
+284 LLGGAKG
-291 ALGEAASEVV
+291 ALGEGASEVA
-301 EETGGRFSQNLAM
+301 EEVGGKFTQNLAM

-326 LGQAAGMAAVG
+326 LGQAAGMAAIG

-347 AQKPASIDKKLP
+347 AQRPSSINQ
-359 DEKPPSDKVPNV
+359 KPPENKPPVDKVPDIN
-371 EPPVRPPQAPTA
+371 PPVRPPQAPTA

-456 DIPANQMGRVDI
+456 NIPANQMGRVDI

-753 IGNLADAAYEQS
+753 IGNLADSAYEQS

-774 KPKLPV
+774 KPKVPV
-780 EEIFK
+780 EDIFK
-785 TLQGEEG
+785 VLKGEEG
-792 GPDLFTQEPPKE
+792 GPDLFTQPKE
-804 EPREESKI
+804 EAPKEEKQEPKGYQI
-812 FESKKSSQQ
+812 TKPADQ
-821 IEKEVDGMDIGQV
+821 IEKELLGKDINEAAQW
-834 CDWLVD
+834 CID
-840 NAPNSVAK
+840 NAPNSFAK
-848 YIAQKIGDRI
+848 AIAQAVANRI
-858 KDMVSVG
+858 KAMTDAGV
-865 YPITFEVVKGKKG
+865 PISFEVLTGNKRKTGVRTGFRGISTVKGNEYENGK
-878 MQGAYGVSIFKM
+878 QVGVKIEVYINGTNSS
-890 TGKNLSTDVK
+890 GKFDNFSGVRYST
-900 VNGNDVVS
+900 
-908 KRSGRSLVG
+908 
-917 TTYSILLHELLHA
+917 ILHELLHT
-930 ATQPQTYTL
+930 ATQPQTWVL
-939 GKYASK
+939 GRWIDAIEKQAK
-945 YMDKQD
+945 KFNKAIAPMDQSE
-951 LSLIFQELTPL
+951 LQRELTPL
-962 LNKIRR
+962 LTKIRK
-968 AARMELSSPNPHPF
+968 SITDDIKNGKDHPF
-982 LVKYKASLLATKA
+982 LKNFTHQQIKERHTLNT
-995 SDQVHLQNVSELI
+995 SELI
-1008 SYGLTEND
+1008 SYGLTEED
-1016 FQDWLSTVNVG
+1016 FQDYLSTIKFAEG
-1027 KGETAMTKLVEFF
+1027 KSVFTELVTII
-1040 RKLLNIEPKY
+1040 RKLLGLSEEY
-1050 KSALE
+1050 QSALE
-1055 ELARI
+1055 RLVEV
-1060 TDTELNTPIGEL
+1060 TEKGLGVPVGQL
-1072 QQKIKSA
+1072 QQEIKKT
-1079 GFEFGTK
+1079 GLTKLGTATNIQIANK
-1086 APTTKTTPP
+1086 PSTTP
-1095 SAPATPQKANKPP
+1095 AATPKGNKPP

-1121 RNEQVVLA
+1121 RNDQVVLA
-1129 ARELKAGNITKKQY
+1129 ARELAAGNITKTQF
-1143 DEYVDYY
+1143 DEYVNYY
-1150 APIAEVLGD
+1150 MPIEEVIGD
-1159 KLESPI
+1159 KLESP
-1165 DAGLMEEILVNRIP
+1165 LNQTELKNVLTLP
-1179 QKKDPKFVNAPIADG
+1179 KVKKDADKINAPVADG
-1194 KRVGLRMDIPALEWG
+1194 AKVGLRMDIPALTEARKLG
-1209 KKNGVN
+1209 LN
-1215 GSVVSIHEGKPATNA
+1215 GSVVSIHEGKPSTNA
-1230 TQGKNISYKPAGALK
+1230 SPGKNISYKSAGALK
-1245 NVEFAIR
+1245 NAVFAIR
-1252 SEEKAFNVAQ
+1252 SEEKAFNIAQ
-1262 AVAGK
+1262 ALAGK
-1267 AGQKAPQQTIEGN
+1267 VGQKSPQQTIEGN

-1288 IFKSVKEK
+1288 IFKLVKEK

-1346 REEFLYSKE
+1346 REEFLYE
-1355 RNEPYVTQDE
+1355 
-1365 IRDMQYKAYDE
+1365 KADNA
-1376 LSKTEEFKKSQ
+1376 
-1387 QRIKDA
+1387 DA
-1393 QEESNKRFNAVV
+1393 
-1405 DESVRLLKENPQ
+1405 
-1417 FKNALG
+1417 
-1423 DLSESVIYNIAMAYR
+1423 
-1438 GVAEKNVPALKLS
+1438 
-1451 EHDAIVAQNKL
+1451 
-1462 IENFYKRKN
+1462 
-1471 IPEPRQFSNQANQDR
+1471 
-1486 DYYSDPRFKKW
+1486 
-1497 FRESKAVNKNGK
+1497 
-1509 PFVAFHTT
+1509 
-1517 DKNFGIFNVGQN
+1517 
-1529 IKERTNNPNYTGKL
+1529 
-1543 GSWFTAPSLYG
+1543 SL
-1554 REYEA
+1554 A
-1559 GNAEN
+1559 
-1564 AVSFSEGKEGDNTML
+1564 
-1579 VHLSIQNPMEYDG
+1579 
-1592 FEELQDERDS
+1592 
-1602 YPSVEKFKQALIEDG
+1602 
-1617 YDGVVVRNSMTDG
+1617 
-1630 NVDRDDWVAFYP
+1630 
-1642 TQIKSAISNTGEF
+1642 
-1655 SVDREEIDRSLVDD
+1655 DD

-1691 VPDDFMNAANPVYA
+1691 VPDDFMNAANPVFA

-1725 LAQGMADQFRTIRE
+1725 LAQGMADQFRTIKE
-1739 YSPEAYMKA
+1739 YSPLAYMLA
-1748 RLSKSVDGALEGIMM
+1748 RLSKSVDGALEGLMM
-1763 YGEVFNDGGALNIK
+1763 HGEVFNDGGALNIK

-1785 VLKPLGNE
+1785 ILKPLGNE

-1802 LTRESQLPVDKRSR
+1802 LTRESQLPADKRSR

-1827 KLVAERDKLIEGDL
+1827 KLVAERDKLIEGDID
-1841 NGKPR
+1841 GKPR
-1846 KQLYEQVR
+1846 KQVYEQVR

-1868 LDMGLIDSTA
+1868 LDAGLIDSTA
-1878 NMIERIRD
+1878 KMIERIRD

-1920 IGYERFVN
+1920 IGFERFVN

-1962 KGGESPFS
+1962 KGGESPFA

-1985 SSMKAQAAK
+1985 ASMKAQAAH
-1994 ATIDAAIPLGG
+1994 ATIEAAIPLGG

-2011 QQFVMVDGLVNVIT
+2011 QQFVMIDGLVNVIT

-2052 PASGKSGKSSVKIM
+2052 PASGKSGKSSIKIM
-2066 VDGSPAYYNILDPM
+2066 VDGSPAYYNVLDPM

-2134 DLKKNPFANIADG
+2134 DLKKSPFANIADG
-2147 WASSDKNNPAHIS
+2147 WVSSDKNNPAHIS
-2160 ALAGGAVFTFGTH
+2160 ALAGGGVFTFGTH

-2179 KLVKRLVEMGVKP
+2179 KLVKRLVAQGVKE

-2206 QIAWDK
+2206 QIAFDK
-2212 YQDWGNKSES
+2212 YQEWGNKSEA
-2222 ANRMALYNQMVDK
+2222 ANRMALYNQMKAK

-2293 YNTITGQPIE
+2293 YNTITGQPID
-2303 QTDKQKAESFS
+2303 QTDQQKAASFS

-2325 ALYFAFKDDEEFKK
+2325 ALYFAFKDDDEFKK

-2388 GKQFQKSMGR
+2388 GKQFQQAMGR

-2439 KQERSADTTSP
+2439 KQERATDTTSP
-2450 LAKVLGGISSIAGEG
+2450 LAKLLGGISSITGEG

-2485 IAETSHYA
+2485 VAESSHYA

-2500 SYPDTKMIDKL
+2500 SYPDTKIIDKL

-2524 KYATAFYDSNK
+2524 KYPTAFYESNK
-2535 EISQAFADMRHY
+2535 QISQALADMRHY
-2547 AEIGDADKVR
+2547 AEIGEADKVR
-2557 QILEEKG
+2557 KILEEKG

-2594 NMDGASKREEID
+2594 NMDGATKREEID
-2606 RMKELISML
+2606 RLKELISML

-2620 DARKSMKQ
+2620 ETRKSMKP

>member
-1 MAKYDV
+1 MPSLQEILA
-7 DVQGI
+7 
-12 TYEVDAP
+12 
-19 DPNTAWKWA
+19 DPN
-28 VYTHKQKSEP
+28 YTQANEATKRAIFDKYAGQDPNYAQANDATRSAIRQKFGLGQPIQQKPEEPVAQP
-38 KRTDRTWGEAA
+38 KRERTWGEAA
-49 TDVPASLVSGLG
+49 TDVPASLISGIG

-74 TGNFEKTG
+74 TGNFNKTG
-82 SLGLGEKIQKYGEEM
+82 ALGLGEDIQKYGEEM
-97 KSDPLKA
+97 KSAPLKA

-114 EAEKTGQLSA
+114 EAEKNGQLSA
-124 FGTAFSE
+124 AGTAFAE

-272 ETFAGVPGKSGR
+272 ETFAGVPAKTGKRVFVNGVERTVPSNR
-284 LMGGARG
+284 LFNAGVG
-291 ALGEAASEVV
+291 ALGEGASEVV
-301 EETGGRFSQNLAM
+301 EETGGKFSQNLAM

-347 AQKPASIDKKLP
+347 AQRPSSIDQKLP
-359 DEKPPSDKVPNV
+359 ENKPPVDKVPDIN
-371 EPPVRPPQAPTA
+371 PPVRPPQAPTA

-456 DIPANQMGRVDI
+456 NIPANQMGRVDI

-505 VSTSGIRAVAGNGRI
+505 VTTPAIRAVAGNGRI

-562 IMPKSFI
+562 VMPKSFV

-589 AAKNDLNRFDLGGLS
+589 AAKNDGNRFDLNGLQ
-604 FNEDGSI
+604 FNEDGGI

-631 MDKNGMPNT
+631 MDNNGMPNT

-645 LNNAIFYKAYGSESL
+645 LNNAIFYKAYGSDSL
-660 IDLYAQAADPE
+660 INLYAQAADPE
-671 AKLILQGM
+671 AKLILAAL
-679 ARAASR
+679 ARAASK
-685 VAKLE
+685 VAKLD
-690 GAGEYDIRKNII
+690 GAGEYDIRPNII
-702 EAAELAVNAK
+702 EATELAVNAK
-712 RSGLKLQDIVKQGN
+712 RNGLKLQDIVKQGN
-726 LGMDPNTMAVLSMF
+726 LGMDPKTMAILQMY
-740 ADNARSGKRMGEL
+740 ADNFRSGKRMGEL
-753 IGNLADAAYEQS
+753 IGNLADSAYEQS

-774 KPKLPV
+774 KPKVPV
-780 EEIFK
+780 EDIFK
-785 TLQGEEG
+785 VLKGEEG
-792 GPDLFTQEPPKE
+792 GVDLFTPTE
-804 EPREESKI
+804 EPAEGHGFDITKSAEQIAKELDGKTLEEVSA
-812 FESKKSSQQ
+812 
-821 IEKEVDGMDIGQV
+821 
-834 CDWLVD
+834 WLVN
-840 NAPNSVAK
+840 NAPNNLAK
-848 YIAQKIGDRI
+848 VIAEHVNKRI
-858 KDMVSVG
+858 QQF
-865 YPITFEVVKGKKG
+865 T
-878 MQGAYGVSIFKM
+878 QAGVNTEFQILR
-890 TGKNLSTDVK
+890 G
-900 VNGNDVVS
+900 S
-908 KRSGRSLVG
+908 KRSTKSLGEETIATEINPKSKHIIDPTKPARILVRINGPKEAGDVKSGKDYRVG
-917 TTYSILLHELLHA
+917 VNYRTILHELIHA
-930 ATQPQTYTL
+930 ASDAQIGFLGRRMAQTNAPQKLYDDLKSLRQKVLIQVKKDMASQDT
-939 GKYASK
+939 KYN
-945 YMDKQD
+945 YHDFR
-951 LSLIFQELTPL
+951 L
-962 LNKIRR
+962 
-968 AARMELSSPNPHPF
+968 RMLENEDEF
-982 LVKYKASLLATKA
+982 LA
-995 SDQVHLQNVSELI
+995 
-1008 SYGLTEND
+1008 YGLTEKE
-1016 FQDWLSTVNVG
+1016 FQKYLSTIKVG
-1027 KGETAMTKLVEFF
+1027 KQTLYSKLIEIV
-1040 RKLLNIEPKY
+1040 RKALGLNHDY
-1050 KSALE
+1050 QSALE
-1055 ELARI
+1055 DLMRI
-1060 TDTELNTPIGEL
+1060 TEESMGIEGGKIAKQVEKYYPSVKLIG
-1072 QQKIKSA
+1072 
-1079 GFEFGTK
+1079 K
-1086 APTTKTTPP
+1086 APTP
-1095 SAPATPQKANKPP
+1095 PATIPAAPKKTAKPP
-1108 VLTAPAGFKIPAG
+1108 ELKAPAGFKPKEG

-1129 ARELKAGNITKKQY
+1129 ARELAAGRITKEQF

-1150 APIAEVLGD
+1150 MPIQEVIGD
-1159 KLESPI
+1159 KLESP
-1165 DAGLMEEILVNRIP
+1165 LSQTELKNVLTL
-1179 QKKDPKFVNAPIADG
+1179 PKVSKAADKINAPIADG
-1194 KRVGLRMDIPALEWG
+1194 TQVGLRMDIPALREARKLG
-1209 KKNGVN
+1209 LN
-1215 GSVVSIHEGKPATNA
+1215 GSVVSIHEGSNPSKASAGTNL
-1230 TQGKNISYKPAGALK
+1230 SYKSAGALK
-1245 NVEFAIR
+1245 NVVFAIR
-1252 SEEKAFNVAQ
+1252 KEEDAFKIAQQAEPEKYKSKSGEEKLRDVAS
-1262 AVAGK
+1262 K
-1267 AGQKAPQQTIEGN
+1267 KPQQTMEGS

-1288 IFKSVKEK
+1288 IFKSIKEK
-1296 LNDPEWSQVS
+1296 LNDPAWSQVS

-1341 VKYAK
+1341 VKYAE
-1346 REEFLYSKE
+1346 RNEFLYSKPE
-1355 RNEPYVTQDE
+1355 KVTSKEMKIPTKADIIKGTQD
-1365 IRDMQYKAYDE
+1365 
-1376 LSKTEEFKKSQ
+1376 F
-1387 QRIKDA
+1387 
-1393 QEESNKRFNAVV
+1393 
-1405 DESVRLLKENPQ
+1405 
-1417 FKNALG
+1417 
-1423 DLSESVIYNIAMAYR
+1423 
-1438 GVAEKNVPALKLS
+1438 
-1451 EHDAIVAQNKL
+1451 
-1462 IENFYKRKN
+1462 
-1471 IPEPRQFSNQANQDR
+1471 
-1486 DYYSDPRFKKW
+1486 
-1497 FRESKAVNKNGK
+1497 
-1509 PFVAFHTT
+1509 
-1517 DKNFGIFNVGQN
+1517 
-1529 IKERTNNPNYTGKL
+1529 
-1543 GSWFTAPSLYG
+1543 
-1554 REYEA
+1554 
-1559 GNAEN
+1559 
-1564 AVSFSEGKEGDNTML
+1564 
-1579 VHLSIQNPMEYDG
+1579 
-1592 FEELQDERDS
+1592 
-1602 YPSVEKFKQALIEDG
+1602 
-1617 YDGVVVRNSMTDG
+1617 
-1630 NVDRDDWVAFYP
+1630 
-1642 TQIKSAISNTGEF
+1642 
-1655 SVDREEIDRSLVDD
+1655 
-1669 IKTKVS
+1669 
-1675 TALQKRPPLKP
+1675 LQKRPPLKP

-1691 VPDDFMNAANPVYA
+1691 VPDDFMDAANPVFA

-1725 LAQGMADQFRTIRE
+1725 LAQGMADQFRTIKE
-1739 YSPEAYMKA
+1739 YSPVAYMLA
-1748 RLSKSVDGALEGIMM
+1748 RLSKSVDGALEGLMM
-1763 YGEVFNDGGALNIK
+1763 FGEVFNDGGALNIR

-1785 VLKPLGNE
+1785 ILKPLGNE

-1802 LTRESQLPVDKRSR
+1802 LTRESQLPADKRSR

-1827 KLVAERDKLIEGDL
+1827 KLVAERDKLIEGDID
-1841 NGKPR
+1841 GKPR
-1846 KQLYEQVR
+1846 KQVYEQVR

-1868 LDMGLIDSTA
+1868 LDAGLIDSTA
-1878 NMIERIRD
+1878 KMIERIRD

-1908 LEDKIADLKKNP
+1908 LEDKIAELKKNP
-1920 IGYERFVN
+1920 IGFERFVN

-1962 KGGESPFS
+1962 KGGESPFA

-1985 SSMKAQAAK
+1985 ASMKAQAAH
-1994 ATIDAAIPLGG
+1994 ATIEAAIPLGG

-2011 QQFVMVDGLVNVIT
+2011 QQFVMIDGLVNVIT

-2052 PASGKSGKSSVKIM
+2052 PASGKSGKSSIKIM
-2066 VDGSPAYYNILDPM
+2066 VDGSPAYYNVLDPM

-2147 WASSDKNNPAHIS
+2147 WVSSDKNNPAHIS
-2160 ALAGGAVFTFGTH
+2160 ALAGGGVFTFGTH

-2179 KLVKRLVEMGVKP
+2179 KLVKRLVAQGVKE

-2206 QIAWDK
+2206 QIAFDK
-2212 YQDWGNKSES
+2212 YQEWGNKSEA
-2222 ANRMALYNQMVDK
+2222 ANRMALYNQMKAK

-2293 YNTITGQPIE
+2293 YNTITGQPID
-2303 QTDKQKAESFS
+2303 QTDQQKAASFS

-2325 ALYFAFKDDEEFKK
+2325 ALYFAFKDDDEFKK

-2388 GKQFQKSMGR
+2388 GKQFQQAMGR

-2439 KQERSADTTSP
+2439 KQERATDTTSP
-2450 LAKVLGGISSIAGEG
+2450 LAKLLGGISSVTGEG

-2485 IAETSHYA
+2485 VAEASHYA

-2500 SYPDTKMIDKL
+2500 SYPDTKIIDKL

-2524 KYATAFYDSNK
+2524 KYPTAFYESNK
-2535 EISQAFADMRHY
+2535 QISQALADMRHY
-2547 AEIGDADKVR
+2547 AEIGEADKVR
-2557 QILEEKG
+2557 KILEEKG

-2580 AKIRQHISVVTNDT
+2580 AKIRQHISVVTNDP
-2594 NMDGASKREEID
+2594 NMDGSTKREEID
-2606 RMKELISML
+2606 RLKELISML

-2620 DARKSMKQ
+2620 ETRKSMKP